1 MNKVPALMSTIILG
15 TRIHAVTWDLAIT
28 CIIYWAN
35 EQQSKMVC
43 FCNVHGLVSAGSDPL
58 LYGALSKADL
68 ALPDGAPLA
77 WIMRR
82 RLWPDQQ
89 RLNGPDLMWLLLA
102 EASKQSIPVYFFGS
116 TPTTLSKLIQNIQTT
131 YPSLHIAGYSSPPF
145 LRGALDCARAASD
158 AARINQSGAKIV
170 FVGLGCPKQEKWMAN
185 QTQQIHAV
193 MLGVGAAFDYH
204 AGTLARAPFT
214 WQHAGLEWL
223 YRITQEPLRLLPRY
237 LFTNTIFL
245 FKLIT
250 EMLKKPHQKK

>member
-131 YPSLHIAGYSSPPF
+131 YPALHIAGYSSPPV
-145 LRGALDCARAASD
+145 LRGALDYARAASD

-204 AGTLARAPFT
+204 AGTLARAPLT

-245 FKLIT
+245 FKLIA
-250 EMLKKPHQKK
+250 EIRKKPHQKK